1 MLLLPRERVWLLLD
15 IYVALTELK
24 HKMSFFL
31 CQQICSSASFSSTFI
46 VDRVWPD
53 ELSEVF
59 YVINASRE

>member
-1 MLLLPRERVWLLLD
+1 MLLLPRERLWLLLD

-31 CQQICSSASFSSTFI
+31 RQQICSSASFCPTFI